1 MIRPWQKLVFKIT
14 MLLVGYVNNV
24 LLRFMKLDQG
34 QETSSKEIALN
45 MFNNIFTKRTKMLV
59 RTSGIMTTTICCSSC
74 CRLPDDQ

>member
-1 MIRPWQKLVFKIT
+1 
-14 MLLVGYVNNV
+14 MLFVGYVNNV

-34 QETSSKEIALN
+34 QETSSKGISLN

-59 RTSGIMTTTICCSSC
+59 RTSGIMTTTIYCSVC